1 MPRPELFRELSFWQI
16 SGLPIGD
23 EKPADGLPAVRSR
36 QEIAARNCGKKECPA
51 AGVCHLPR
59 ADGGA
64 MGDGCAEN
72 LETDLC
78 GGRAGGGHEL
88 HYPRRPRRR
97 LAARTLV
104 RGLRIR
110 R

>member
-1 MPRPELFRELSFWQI
+1 MPRPELFRELSSWQI

-23 EKPADGLPAVRSR
+23 EEAADGLPAFRSRQEIAARNRGKKSR

-59 ADGGA
+59 TDGGA
-64 MGDGCAEN
+64 MGDGRAEN

-78 GGRAGGGHEL
+78 GGRARGG
-88 HYPRRPRRR
+88 PDPD
-97 LAARTLV
+97 
-104 RGLRIR
+104 
-110 R
+110 